1 MSLTTY
7 ALLYRVFSKCFQENN
22 NVITLWTNFSRHT
35 SLTYLKVVHY
45 TDLLPI
51 LLYAK
56 NWVFDIYTFG
66 DIMFPVTHTFWELR
80 LGVVRIRGVA
90 PLELSGWT
98 EIFLEMNFSG
108 TFVSIIKIYLLHSNY
123 KRLKNNFFRVSS
135 HLKVSVLFYPLSHK
149 NYPHVDEAWPLK
161 LVY

>member
-1 MSLTTY
+1 MYLCTSRLCNEPKYMSLTTY
-7 ALLYRVFSKCFQENN
+7 ALLYTVFSKCIQEYNN
-22 NVITLWTNFSRHT
+22 IIILWTNLWRHT
-35 SLTYLKVVHY
+35 SLTYLKVLHY
-45 TDLLPI
+45 IDLLPI

-56 NWVFDIYTFG
+56 NWVFNIYTFG

-108 TFVSIIKIYLLHSNY
+108 TFMSISKIYLLYSNY
-123 KRLKNNFFRVSS
+123 KRLKNNN
-135 HLKVSVLFYPLSHK
+135 K
-149 NYPHVDEAWPLK
+149 NEPF
-161 LVY
+161 

>member
-1 MSLTTY
+1 MFLTTY
-7 ALLYRVFSKCFQENN
+7 ALLYTVFSKFIQEYNN
-22 NVITLWTNFSRHT
+22 IIILWTNLWRHT

-56 NWVFDIYTFG
+56 HWVFDIYTFG

-80 LGVVRIRGVA
+80 LGVVRIRGLA

-98 EIFLEMNFSG
+98 QIFLEMNFSG
-108 TFVSIIKIYLLHSNY
+108 TFMSISKIYLLYSNY
-123 KRLKNNFFRVSS
+123 KRLKNNN
-135 HLKVSVLFYPLSHK
+135 K
-149 NYPHVDEAWPLK
+149 NEPF
-161 LVY
+161 

>member
-1 MSLTTY
+1 MRYCSEVFTMYLCTSRLCNEPKYMSLTTY
-7 ALLYRVFSKCFQENN
+7 ALLYTVFSKFIQEYNN
-22 NVITLWTNFSRHT
+22 IIILWTNLWRHT
-35 SLTYLKVVHY
+35 SLTYLKVLHY
-45 TDLLPI
+45 IDLLPI

-56 NWVFDIYTFG
+56 NWVFNIYTFG

-108 TFVSIIKIYLLHSNY
+108 TFMSISKIYLLYSNY
-123 KRLKNNFFRVSS
+123 KRLKNNN
-135 HLKVSVLFYPLSHK
+135 K
-149 NYPHVDEAWPLK
+149 NEPF
-161 LVY
+161 

>member
-1 MSLTTY
+1 MRYCSEIFTMYLCTFQLCNEPKQMSLTTC

-56 NWVFDIYTFG
+56 DWVFDIYTFG
-66 DIMFPVTHTFWELR
+66 DIMFPVTHTFCELR
-80 LGVVRIRGVA
+80 LGVVRIRLVA

-98 EIFLEMNFSG
+98 QIFLEMNFSG
-108 TFVSIIKIYLLHSNY
+108 TFMSISKIYLLHSNY
-123 KRLKNNFFRVSS
+123 KRLKNNN
-135 HLKVSVLFYPLSHK
+135 KNGLF
-149 NYPHVDEAWPLK
+149 
-161 LVY
+161 

>member
-1 MSLTTY
+1 MYLCTSRLCNEPKYMSLTTY
-7 ALLYRVFSKCFQENN
+7 ALLYTVFSKFIQEYNN
-22 NVITLWTNFSRHT
+22 IIILWTNLWRHT
-35 SLTYLKVVHY
+35 SLTYLKVLHY
-45 TDLLPI
+45 IDLLPI

-56 NWVFDIYTFG
+56 NWVFNIYTFG

-108 TFVSIIKIYLLHSNY
+108 TFMSISKIYLLYSNY
-123 KRLKNNFFRVSS
+123 KRLKNNN
-135 HLKVSVLFYPLSHK
+135 K
-149 NYPHVDEAWPLK
+149 NEPF
-161 LVY
+161 